1 MTEAIGVARFFVP
14 ETLNMASTF
23 QLPQLHGGIFL
34 TDSGLETTLIFH
46 DGIELPHFASC
57 TLLLNSDGQKRVID
71 YYERHLDLAKGAGV
85 GFVLETPTW
94 RASRDWGDKLGLSPA
109 ELDAVNL
116 RAIDLMKALRA
127 KYRGSVE
134 PIVIS
139 GNIGPRG
146 DGYVPG
152 DQMPAG
158 EAEAYHAHQIGLF
171 AEAGADMVSAYTLSY
186 TPEAIGIVRAAQAA
200 GIPSVISFTVE
211 TDGRLPSG
219 EALAD
224 AIAQT
229 DAETNQGAAYYM
241 INCAH
246 PDHFSHLFT
255 GAPWEQRVRGLR
267 ANASRCSH
275 EQLNESTQLDDGDPE
290 ELGQQYAALRAR
302 LPHVNVLGGCCGT
315 DHRHVA
321 AIGAACIGTNAPEAR
336 RA

>member
-1 MTEAIGVARFFVP
+1 MTTALR
-14 ETLNMASTF
+14 
-23 QLPQLHGGIFL
+23 LPQLGGGIFL

-46 DGIELPHFASC
+46 DGLELPHFAAC

-71 YYERHLDLAKGAGV
+71 YYKRHLDLAKGTGAG
-85 GFVLETPTW
+85 FILETPTW
-94 RASRDWGDKLGLSPA
+94 RASRDWGDKLGLSLA
-109 ELDAVNL
+109 DLDAVNL
-116 RAIDLMKALRA
+116 HALDLMKDLRA
-127 KYRGSVE
+127 QYRGSVE
-134 PIVIS
+134 PIVVS

-152 DQMPAG
+152 AKMTAE
-158 EAEAYHAHQIGLF
+158 EAQDYHAHQIALF
-171 AEAGADMVSAYTLSY
+171 GEAGADMVSAYTLSY
-186 TPEAIGIVRAAQAA
+186 PAEAMGIVRAAQAA
-200 GIPSVISFTVE
+200 GIPAVISFTVE

-219 EALAD
+219 ETLES
-224 AIAQT
+224 AIRQVDDET
-229 DAETNQGAAYYM
+229 DGATAYYM

-255 GAPWEQRVRGLR
+255 GARWEQRVRGLR

-275 EQLNESTQLDDGDPE
+275 AELNESTMLDDGDPE
-290 ELGQQYAALRAR
+290 ELGQQYAELRAR

-321 AIGAACIGTNAPEAR
+321 AIGAACLGTRAAAER

>member
-1 MTEAIGVARFFVP
+1 MT
-14 ETLNMASTF
+14 TSL
-23 QLPQLHGGIFL
+23 QLPQLRGGIFL

-57 TLLLNSDGQKRVID
+57 TLLLNSDGQKRVVD
-71 YYERHLDLAKGAGV
+71 YYERHLDLAKGTGAG
-85 GFVLETPTW
+85 FILESPTW
-94 RASRDWGDKLGLSPA
+94 RASRDWGDKLGLSQD

-116 RAIDLMKALRA
+116 RAIDLMKDLRA
-127 KYRGSVE
+127 RYRGSVE
-134 PIVIS
+134 PVVIS

-152 DQMPAG
+152 EKMTAG
-158 EAEAYHAHQIGLF
+158 EAQAYHAHQIGLF

-186 TPEAIGIVRAAQAA
+186 TEEAIGVVRAAHAA
-200 GIPSVISFTVE
+200 RIPCVVSFTVE

-229 DAETNQGAAYYM
+229 DAETDQGPAYYM

-275 EQLNESTQLDDGDPE
+275 EQLNESTTLDDGDPE
-290 ELGQQYAALRAR
+290 ELGQQYAALRER
-302 LPHVNVLGGCCGT
+302 LPQVNVLGGCCGT

-321 AIGAACIGTNAPEAR
+321 AISAACLGTHPAAKR
-336 RA
+336 SA

>member
-1 MTEAIGVARFFVP
+1 MTSS
-14 ETLNMASTF
+14 LH
-23 QLPQLHGGIFL
+23 LPQLHGGLFL

-71 YYERHLDLAKGAGV
+71 YYKRHLDLARNTGA

-94 RASRDWGDKLGLSPA
+94 RASRDWGAKLGLSH
-109 ELDAVNL
+109 EDLDAVNL
-116 RAIDLMKALRA
+116 SAIGLMKEIRA
-127 KYRGSVE
+127 RYRGSVE

-146 DGYVPG
+146 DGYLPG
-152 DQMPAG
+152 EKMSAIAAQD
-158 EAEAYHAHQIGLF
+158 YHAHQIGLF
-171 AEAGADMVSAYTLSY
+171 AGAGADMVSAYTLSY
-186 TPEAIGIVRAAQAA
+186 TGEAIGIVKAAEAA
-200 GIPSVISFTVE
+200 GIPCVISFTVE

-219 EALAD
+219 ETLEA
-224 AIAQT
+224 AIGQV
-229 DAETNQGAAYYM
+229 DAETGRAAAYYM

-275 EQLNESTQLDDGDPE
+275 EELNEATELDDGDPD
-290 ELGQQYAALRAR
+290 ELGRQYAELVAR

-321 AIGAACIGTNAPEAR
+321 AISAACMDKGAPIAKQV
-336 RA
+336 